1 MLTLLLITSLFTV
14 GYTNK
19 CPDGTQQIGSGGA
32 AGAVQS
38 GSSKTRVTIED
49 CKYYCLEMQANCK
62 SFSFD
67 TDVNNAGLSLCIP
80 YRLDRIAGVISNH
93 PRADQV
99 LCAMEMCPLGTAQIG
114 PDGSVGSRQVAAPR
128 NGLTIEGCRDYCRS
142 GRGCESFL
150 YDDNY
155 KSNSGYSDLSLRYSS
170 CILYGEDDVSTVL
183 PDTHYYADA
192 LLCALYDSDTV
203 ICPHDT
209 TQIATTGSFFYAPM
223 VRYYTGFSKE
233 VCRNACNYYRDCTA
247 FAYDSDYGRE
257 NVGPS
262 LCRLYNANSNTRIGQ
277 YPSGRHYSD
286 TILCATRIFSAQAPD
301 VFSFDVNEK
310 FTEISGNYVIYIIG
324 FVGIMVVVNAICV
337 MMYCW
342 NKLKRNEVN
351 YKLVSM
357 RSDAETD
364 VEHQ

>member
-32 AGAVQS
+32 VGAYQS
-38 GSSKTRVTIED
+38 GRYKTGVTVED

-114 PDGSVGSRQVAAPR
+114 TDGSYGTKYLAHRTGMP
-128 NGLTIEGCRDYCRS
+128 IETCRDYCRS
-142 GRGCESFL
+142 TLGCESFF

-155 KSNSGYSDLSLRYSS
+155 RSNSGYSDLSLRYSS
-170 CILYGEDDVSTVL
+170 CILYGEDDVAGVL
-183 PDTHYYADA
+183 PDTHTYADA

-209 TQIATTGSFFYAPM
+209 TQIATTGSFF
-223 VRYYTGFSKE
+223 
-233 VCRNACNYYRDCTA
+233 
-247 FAYDSDYGRE
+247 
-257 NVGPS
+257 
-262 LCRLYNANSNTRIGQ
+262 
-277 YPSGRHYSD
+277 
-286 TILCATRIFSAQAPD
+286 
-301 VFSFDVNEK
+301 
-310 FTEISGNYVIYIIG
+310 
-324 FVGIMVVVNAICV
+324 
-337 MMYCW
+337 
-342 NKLKRNEVN
+342 
-351 YKLVSM
+351 
-357 RSDAETD
+357 
-364 VEHQ
+364 